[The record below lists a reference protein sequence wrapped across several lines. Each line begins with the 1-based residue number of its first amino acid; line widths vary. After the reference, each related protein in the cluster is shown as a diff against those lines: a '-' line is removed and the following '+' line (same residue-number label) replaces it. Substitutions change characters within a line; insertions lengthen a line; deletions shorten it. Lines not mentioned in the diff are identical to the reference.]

1 MLVFYF
7 ILQTKWCPAPGCEYA
22 VDYVIGSDNFDVT
35 CRCTHYFCW
44 NVSIKHLLFPF
55 LNKHEIRGY
64 QSLKYIFDYMLLQC
78 TEEAHRPLNCDTVGK
93 WILKN
98 SAESENTNWYD
109 FCFCFFG
116 NEIQVHN
123 LAVIYLLCINLKLLE
138 DIKQLP
144 RRET

>member
-1 MLVFYF
+1 MYSYSTLTTIQTIRQDSNSKHKPTANISNSEEMLIFYF
-7 ILQTKWCPAPGCEYA
+7 ISQTKWCPAPGCEYA

-78 TEEAHRPLNCDTVGK
+78 TQEAHRPMDCDTVGK

-109 FCFCFFG
+109 FFFSFFW
-116 NEIQVHN
+116 
-123 LAVIYLLCINLKLLE
+123 
-138 DIKQLP
+138 
-144 RRET
+144 